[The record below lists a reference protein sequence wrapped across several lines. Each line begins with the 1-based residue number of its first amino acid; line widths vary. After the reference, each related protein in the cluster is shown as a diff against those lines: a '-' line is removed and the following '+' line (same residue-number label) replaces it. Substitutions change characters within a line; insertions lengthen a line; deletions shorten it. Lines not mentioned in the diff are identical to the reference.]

1 MNQICI
7 RDLNFTLKVLQT
19 LVVDVDVVAVVVVV
33 GGDGVVNFFN
43 SLLMLQ
49 TKIA

>member
-19 LVVDVDVVAVVVVV
+19 LAVDVVAVVVVG
-33 GGDGVVNFFN
+33 GGDGIVNFFN